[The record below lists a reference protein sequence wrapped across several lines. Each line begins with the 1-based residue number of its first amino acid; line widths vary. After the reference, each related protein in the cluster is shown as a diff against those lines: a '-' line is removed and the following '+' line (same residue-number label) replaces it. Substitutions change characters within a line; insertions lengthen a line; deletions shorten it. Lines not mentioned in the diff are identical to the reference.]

1 MLSVTRHFV
10 PNDDGWLLHLE
21 RAVDTEA
28 FDPTLRPLA
37 IVPGYGMNAFIFG
50 YHPQGT
56 SMRAALAG
64 AGFEVWSL
72 NLRRQGESRPL
83 SKRAQSPSIRA
94 FADVD
99 LPAAVH
105 AVSAR
110 TGTQHRSVDLIGC
123 SLGGSIALATAAL
136 RPEVRIGSIVAIGSP
151 LRWEDTH
158 PVLKLATKSPTLA
171 GLVRVS
177 GARRLAHTALPLLT
191 RVPAL
196 LGVYMNPDNVDTS
209 AVAELVKTVEDPSPR
224 VNYEIAC
231 WIQQGDLVL
240 RGVNVSERLA
250 ERRGDLL
257 LVVANRD
264 GIVPAATA
272 RSAMNVWGGST
283 DVLEIGNDQRWY
295 SHADLFVGRDAVED
309 VFDPLAAWL
318 RSRNVG

>member
-1 MLSVTRHFV
+1 MLEELFEDALWQTSPAGVERQ
-10 PNDDGWLLHLE
+10 DDE
-21 RAVDTEA
+21 T
-28 FDPTLRPLA
+28 
-37 IVPGYGMNAFIFG
+37 
-50 YHPQGT
+50 
-56 SMRAALAG
+56 
-64 AGFEVWSL
+64 WS
-72 NLRRQGESRPL
+72 
-83 SKRAQSPSIRA
+83 
-94 FADVD
+94 
-99 LPAAVH
+99 
-105 AVSAR
+105 
-110 TGTQHRSVDLIGC
+110 
-123 SLGGSIALATAAL
+123 
-136 RPEVRIGSIVAIGSP
+136 
-151 LRWEDTH
+151 
-158 PVLKLATKSPTLA
+158 
-171 GLVRVS
+171 
-177 GARRLAHTALPLLT
+177 
-191 RVPAL
+191 
-196 LGVYMNPDNVDTS
+196 
-209 AVAELVKTVEDPSPR
+209 ELVEDPSPR